1 MGQFLD
7 RDIRFML
14 LAEGDARQFLP
25 ALARLGNKV
34 VYMGDETVSASRLP
48 TIRTVLRRSPIG
60 SEIQERSNR
69 ELFRDLFEEGPGAVF
84 VSPVRIG
91 LSSGQNRSYGDDNW
105 YRRYVETPLSRL
117 PNKIVIL
124 NEVSLHKLHL
134 DHKLMRQRRSR
145 DPLYCVPH
153 VHAIMCRSEAE
164 ARYCR
169 AAYRNEVPV
178 SLVGD
183 MFLDEV
189 TWPRRYKDRAET
201 VAFLSSTHR
210 MDVTGT
216 IQRMLDDLEALIAS
230 GQRIARLV
238 LKEHPGTEST
248 DYRTLVRERCDR
260 WRTELHACDKHQD
273 LSDLQD
279 TVDIALVQDSLTSH
293 LALRRHGVESFLYR
307 TGGGL
312 GQDRDFFELAAH
324 PDCTLGDKLSG
335 HYTAE
340 AYDAWT
346 KATFALDGGA
356 VGRFLDAAGAGTA
369 RAGSARV

>member
-1 MGQFLD
+1 MDPLSVLAAAAGIAPECIISIPGPYGTGDGWRASTGYRWTEHATRPAPAVQTRRPRSLGQFLD

-25 ALARLGNKV
+25 ALARLGNKI

-124 NEVSLHKLHL
+124 NEVSSTSCIWTTS
-134 DHKLMRQRRSR
+134 MRQT
-145 DPLYCVPH
+145 
-153 VHAIMCRSEAE
+153 A
-164 ARYCR
+164 ARYLACTGSCAVPR
-169 AAYRNEVPV
+169 PRLDAAEPRTGTRCLYLWWATCSSTK
-178 SLVGD
+178 SLGHAA
-183 MFLDEV
+183 
-189 TWPRRYKDRAET
+189 TRTGRT

-210 MDVTGT
+210 TDVTGT

-293 LALRRHGVESFLYR
+293 WRCGGTALS
-307 TGGGL
+307 
-312 GQDRDFFELAAH
+312 
-324 PDCTLGDKLSG
+324 PSC
-335 HYTAE
+335 
-340 AYDAWT
+340 
-346 KATFALDGGA
+346 
-356 VGRFLDAAGAGTA
+356 TA
-369 RAGSARV
+369 RAGTGSRS